1 MTAPAIRTRF
11 APSPTGALHL
21 GGARTALC
29 NWLFARHAGG
39 AFMLRIEDTDRQRS
53 TEANRKQILDALE
66 WLGLDWDGEVVRQ
79 SERAARHREILQM
92 LLDRGHA
99 YYCDCTPERLDRL
112 RQAQLEA
119 KSKPRYDRHC
129 RDLGKPPSAQ
139 SVVRFKT
146 SLDGEISIR
155 DGLKGTVTY
164 RNDELDDLVIARA
177 DGSPTYHLAVV
188 ADDWDAGITHIIRG
202 DDHLNNTPR
211 QIHIFRALGAPEPQY
226 VHLPMI
232 LDAQGRK
239 LSKRDEAADVMQYR
253 QQGYLPTALVN
264 ALARLG
270 WAHGDDELFSRD
282 ELVRKFGLDGL
293 NPAASRL
300 DPKKLDWINQQQIGR
315 VERDELDAE
324 FAWHCAA
331 QGMDANALDAAAQEA
346 LLQVQRQ
353 RCRNMADMASQSRWL
368 LEESPAMDEKAARK
382 FLTAE
387 AIAMLRELRTEL
399 AEAAWTAEA
408 LQNLIQAACERHQVK
423 PGKIAQPLR
432 VAVTGSAV
440 SPSIEDTLLLLGR
453 TRAMQRLDAIAAR
466 PQ

>member
-1 MTAPAIRTRF
+1 
-11 APSPTGALHL
+11 
-21 GGARTALC
+21 
-29 NWLFARHAGG
+29 
-39 AFMLRIEDTDRQRS
+39 MLRVEDTDRKRS
-53 TEANRKQILDALE
+53 TEANRQQILAALE
-66 WLGLDWDGEVVRQ
+66 WLGIDWDGEVVQQ
-79 SERAARHREILQM
+79 SARGARHREVLQM
-92 LLDRGHA
+92 LLDCGHA
-99 YYCDCTPERLDRL
+99 YYCDCTAERLDRL
-112 RQAQLEA
+112 RQEQLEA

-129 RDLGKPPSAQ
+129 RELGKPPSEH

-146 SLDGEISIR
+146 PLDGDVSVR
-155 DGLKGTVTY
+155 DSLKGTVTY

-211 QIHIFRALGAPEPQY
+211 QVHILRALGAPEPQY
-226 VHLPMI
+226 AHLPMI

-239 LSKRDEAADVMQYR
+239 LSKREDAADVMRYR
-253 QQGYLPTALVN
+253 EWGYLPTALVN

-282 ELVRKFGLDGL
+282 ELIRKFDLDSL

-300 DPKKLDWINQQQIGR
+300 DSKKLDWINQQQIGR
-315 VERDELDAE
+315 VERNELNVE

-331 QGMDANALDAAAQEA
+331 QGLDSTALDAAAQDA
-346 LLQVQRQ
+346 LLDVQRQ
-353 RCRNMADMASQSRWL
+353 RCRNMADMARQSRWL
-368 LEESPAMDEKAARK
+368 LEENPSVDEKAARK
-382 FLTAE
+382 FLTAD
-387 AIAMLRELRTEL
+387 AVAMLRELRSDLKKT
-399 AEAAWTAEA
+399 AWTAEA
-408 LQNLIQAACERHQVK
+408 LRNLIQVACERCQVK

-453 TRAMQRLDAIAAR
+453 ARTLQRLDAVAMSSEMES
-466 PQ
+466 